1 MEDIRDSGR
10 FLNEAKQYVTEE
22 AVKGQG
28 LFEAGSFI
36 LATTATIGEH
46 AMLIVDSLANQ
57 RFTNLK
63 IRKSLGHSCLKEF
76 FFYYLFLIDEFCKSS
91 TRTATF
97 PAMNMEDLRNFDVAI
112 PPLAEQEAIAAY
124 LDRKCDSIDKVIAT
138 QERRIVLLSELKQS
152 IITEAVTRGL
162 NPDVPLKDSGIDWI
176 GKIPEHWEAMP
187 LKYTANKEGC
197 CFIDGDW
204 IESDV
209 ITEDGIRYITTGN
222 VGVLEY
228 KEQGAGYISEETF
241 HELGCTEVFS
251 GDILISRLN
260 EPIGRAC
267 ILPDL
272 NSRVI
277 TSVDNVIFRPDT
289 ELYDKSYLVYY
300 LNNSRFTE
308 HANLEARGAT
318 MHRMSRTMLG
328 HQQIVVPHITE
339 QRAISDYLEKK
350 CSRIDSA
357 IAKAKRAI
365 ELLREFKQSVITEA
379 VTGKIKVC

>member
-1 MEDIRDSGR
+1 M
-10 FLNEAKQYVTEE
+10 VPT
-22 AVKGQG
+22 
-28 LFEAGSFI
+28 
-36 LATTATIGEH
+36 
-46 AMLIVDSLANQ
+46 
-57 RFTNLK
+57 
-63 IRKSLGHSCLKEF
+63 
-76 FFYYLFLIDEFCKSS
+76 IDEQ
-91 TRTATF
+91 
-97 PAMNMEDLRNFDVAI
+97 I
-112 PPLAEQEAIAAY
+112 AIADY
-124 LDRKCDSIDKVIAT
+124 LDRKCVSIDRIIAT
-138 QERRIVLLSELKQS
+138 QERRIALLSELKQS
-152 IITEAVTRGL
+152 VITEAVTRGL
-162 NPDVPLKDSGIDWI
+162 NPDAPLKDSGIDWI
-176 GKIPEHWEAMP
+176 GKIPEHWEVMP
-187 LKYTANKEGC
+187 LKYTANKVGC

>member
-57 RFTNLK
+57 QFTNLK

-112 PPLAEQEAIAAY
+112 PPLAEQESIAAY
-124 LDRKCDSIDKVIAT
+124 LDRKCESIDKLIAT
-138 QERRIVLLSELKQS
+138 QERRIALLSELKQS
-152 IITEAVTRGL
+152 VITEAVTRGL
-162 NPDVPLKDSGIDWI
+162 NPDAPLKDSGIDWI
-176 GKIPEHWEAMP
+176 GKIPEHWEVMP
-187 LKYTANKEGC
+187 LKYTANKVGC